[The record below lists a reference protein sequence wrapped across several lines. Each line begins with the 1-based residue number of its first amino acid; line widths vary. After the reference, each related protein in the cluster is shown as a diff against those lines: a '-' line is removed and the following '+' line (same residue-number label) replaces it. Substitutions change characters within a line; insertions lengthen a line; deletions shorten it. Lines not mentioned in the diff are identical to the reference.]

1 MKLGSLTWDEAGA
14 TATPLVRQGSGNQ
27 ASMPNAD
34 GLLMMAADAALLEAG
49 ERVSV
54 QMLTPGLP
62 GQAEAGYPWL

>member
-1 MKLGSLTWDEAGA
+1 MNLSWAETGVA
-14 TATPLVRQGSGNQ
+14 ATPLARQGSGNQ

-62 GQAEAGYPWL
+62 GQAEAGYPWP